1 MPEPAIG
8 GAQPESMDGART
20 ASPGTMQSLGRIVSL
35 ADHEAE
41 ALSIPGV
48 IKARAAWVQVD
59 GAPLVR
65 VCILTDSAAPADA
78 AAAADALRAAVRA
91 RGAGRCPLLVV
102 QGARMQVAL
111 HLVVGCQAGHR
122 ADDMRAAILEA
133 LGATG
138 EEGNGIDA
146 SRGLF
151 SWQRRQ
157 FGEGVHGSEIVGA
170 VQAVP
175 AVTWVRL
182 SSLAPL
188 GTAGAVTHHY
198 WPSLSVPP
206 TQRSLACAGD
216 RLLALASTA
225 LHLQLAA
232 DKETQPS

>member
-1 MPEPAIG
+1 
-8 GAQPESMDGART
+8 
-20 ASPGTMQSLGRIVSL
+20 
-35 ADHEAE
+35 
-41 ALSIPGV
+41 
-48 IKARAAWVQVD
+48 
-59 GAPLVR
+59 
-65 VCILTDSAAPADA
+65 
-78 AAAADALRAAVRA
+78 
-91 RGAGRCPLLVV
+91 
-102 QGARMQVAL
+102 
-111 HLVVGCQAGHR
+111 
-122 ADDMRAAILEA
+122 MRAAILEA

-198 WPSLSVPP
+198 WPSLSVPA